1 VKLRLV
7 DLANNYRIRLT
18 DLGAGRRQW
27 RGTTVEVAHTGR
39 NVMEDRV
46 VDLRDTDEGT
56 ETRTAAVVTAE
67 RPDLEA
73 LQSRLST
80 LEDENAALRL
90 QLAVFAATDPATG
103 LANRIGLLDAIEMAC
118 YRLARMAEPFAVVVT
133 SFGQLDGIDDPEEHL
148 EAVRDLGAMLAA
160 GLRNVDRVGRIGA
173 SSFVSVLANIPFE
186 HIDTVVSRT
195 RASLRAMSTAADVA
209 ADTIDAR
216 VIALSVTDSDSVLD
230 ADTILRHCAALME
243 DPNSAE
249 TQSYSG

>member
-1 VKLRLV
+1 MKLRFH
-7 DLANNYRIRLT
+7 DLAKKFKIRLT
-18 DLGAGRRQW
+18 SVAGGRRRW
-27 RGTTVEVAHTGR
+27 RGSAVEVAHTGR
-39 NVMEDRV
+39 NVMEDHV
-46 VDLRDTDEGT
+46 VDLRDANEGT
-56 ETRTAAVVTAE
+56 ETRTTSVVTATK
-67 RPDLEA
+67 PGVEA

-103 LANRIGLLDAIEMAC
+103 LANRIGLLDAVEMAC

-160 GLRNVDRVGRIGA
+160 GLRNVDRVGRIDA

-195 RASLRAMSTAADVA
+195 RASLRAMSTAAEVA

-216 VIALSVTDSDSVLD
+216 VIALSVTDGDVRLD
-230 ADTILRHCAALME
+230 ADTILRHCADLMA

-249 TQSYSG
+249 TQSYTG